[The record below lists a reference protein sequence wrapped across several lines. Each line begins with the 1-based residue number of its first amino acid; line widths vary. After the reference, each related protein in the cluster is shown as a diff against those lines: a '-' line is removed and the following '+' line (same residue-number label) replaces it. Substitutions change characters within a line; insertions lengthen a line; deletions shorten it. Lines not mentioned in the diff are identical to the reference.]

1 MVFRKDQ
8 RKNDETKVYAS
19 LPKEVIKKIQR
30 IHIHS
35 NYLVNDILAG
45 EYESAFRGRGME
57 FEEVREYH
65 PGDDVRDIDW
75 NVTARM
81 GHPYVKVYREER
93 ELTLMLLVDV
103 SSSGQFGS
111 VNRFKN
117 EVAAEIAAVLAFA
130 AVKSNDK
137 VGLIIFSD
145 VIEKF
150 IPPKKGR
157 NHVWRVIRE
166 VLEHTPQSKKTDINV
181 VLDFLNKITTRR
193 VIAFL
198 ISDFIA
204 QGYEK
209 SLRITNKKHDVIA
222 ISITD
227 PRESELPKVGF
238 IELEDAETGEVMLV
252 DTNESNIRKGFSA
265 LAARQVSETLELF
278 RRCSVDHIAIYTN
291 QPYLNPLM
299 KFFRMREKRL

>member
-1 MVFRKDQ
+1 MAKRSNKKEKDSVSS
-8 RKNDETKVYAS
+8 R
-19 LPKEVIKKIQR
+19 LPLEVIRRIRK

-57 FEEVREYH
+57 FEEVREYQ

-93 ELTLMLLVDV
+93 ELTILLLVDV
-103 SSSGQFGS
+103 SGSGQFGS
-111 VNRFKN
+111 GAQLKN
-117 EVAAEIAAVLAFA
+117 ELSAELAAVLAYA
-130 AVKSNDK
+130 AVKNNDK

-145 VIEKF
+145 SIEKF

-166 VLEHTPQSKKTDINV
+166 VLEHRPRSRKTDISAA
-181 VLDFLNKITTRR
+181 LDFLNRIASRR

-204 QGYEK
+204 SDYEK
-209 SLRITNKKHDVIA
+209 LLRVTNKKHDLIA
-222 ISITD
+222 ISIAD
-227 PRESELPKVGF
+227 PRERELPPVGLV
-238 IELEDAETGEVMLV
+238 ELEDAETGETRLI
-252 DTNESNIRKGFSA
+252 DTGDAGFRKEFMVGA
-265 LAARQVSETLELF
+265 LRRVSETREIF
-278 RRCSVDHIAIYTN
+278 RRCSVDHIPLITN
-291 QPYLNPLM
+291 QPYINALM
-299 KFFRMREKRL
+299 KFFRMREKRM

>member
-1 MVFRKDQ
+1 MLRQNKK
-8 RKNDETKVYAS
+8 KNEEKKGYS
-19 LPKEVIKKIQR
+19 RLPKEIIKKIQR
-30 IHIHS
+30 IHIHTS
-35 NYLVNDILAG
+35 YLVNDILAG

-57 FEEVREYH
+57 FEEVREYQA
-65 PGDDVRDIDW
+65 GDDVRDIDW

-81 GHPYVKVYREER
+81 GHPYVKIYREER
-93 ELTLMLLVDV
+93 ELTLILMVDV
-103 SSSGQFGS
+103 SNSGQFGS
-111 VNRFKN
+111 TTQLKN
-117 EVAAEIAAVLAFA
+117 EVAVELAAVLAFA

-145 VIEKF
+145 VVEKF

-166 VLEHTPQSKKTDINV
+166 VLQHRPQSKKTDINV
-181 VLDFLNKITTRR
+181 ALDFLNKVTTRR

-209 SLRITNKKHDVIA
+209 LLRITNKKHDVIA

-227 PRESELPKVGF
+227 LRERELPKVGF
-238 IELEDAETGEVMLV
+238 IELEDAETGEVILI
-252 DTNESNIRKGFSA
+252 DTNNSNLRKRFNL
-265 LAARQVSETLELF
+265 LAARNFKETLEKL
-278 RRCSVDHIAIYTN
+278 RRSNVDHIGIYTH
-291 QPYLNPLM
+291 QPYIDPIM

>member
-1 MVFRKDQ
+1 MLRQDKK
-8 RKNDETKVYAS
+8 KNEEKKGYS
-19 LPKEVIKKIQR
+19 RLPKEIIKKIQR
-30 IHIHS
+30 IHIHTS
-35 NYLVNDILAG
+35 YLVNDILAG

-57 FEEVREYH
+57 FEEVREYQA
-65 PGDDVRDIDW
+65 GDDVRDIDW

-93 ELTLMLLVDV
+93 ELTLILMVDV
-103 SSSGQFGS
+103 SNSGQFGS
-111 VNRFKN
+111 TTQLKN
-117 EVAAEIAAVLAFA
+117 EVAVELAAVLAFA

-145 VIEKF
+145 VVEKF

-166 VLEHTPQSKKTDINV
+166 VLQHRPQSKKTDINAA
-181 VLDFLNKITTRR
+181 LDFLNKVTTRR

-209 SLRITNKKHDVIA
+209 LLRITNKKHDVIA

-227 PRESELPKVGF
+227 PRERELPKVGF
-238 IELEDAETGEVMLV
+238 IELEDAETGEVMLI
-252 DTNESNIRKGFSA
+252 DTNNSNLRKGFNL
-265 LAARQVSETLELF
+265 LAARNFKETLEKL
-278 RRCSVDHIAIYTN
+278 RRSNVDHIGIYTH
-291 QPYLNPLM
+291 QPYIDPIM

>member
-1 MVFRKDQ
+1 MAKRSDKQEEAAVSSR
-8 RKNDETKVYAS
+8 
-19 LPKEVIKKIQR
+19 LPLEVIRRIRR

-57 FEEVREYH
+57 FEEVREYQ

-93 ELTLMLLVDV
+93 ELTILLLVDV
-103 SSSGQFGS
+103 SGSGQFGS
-111 VNRFKN
+111 GAQLKN
-117 EVAAEIAAVLAFA
+117 ELSAELAAVLAYA
-130 AVKSNDK
+130 AVKNNDK

-145 VIEKF
+145 SIEKF

-166 VLEHTPQSKKTDINV
+166 VLEHRPRSKKTDISAA
-181 VLDFLNKITTRR
+181 LDFLNRITSRR

-204 QGYEK
+204 GGYEK
-209 SLRITNKKHDVIA
+209 LLRVTNKKHDLIA
-222 ISITD
+222 VSIAD
-227 PRESELPKVGF
+227 PRERELPPVGLV
-238 IELEDAETGEVMLV
+238 ELEDAETGETRLI
-252 DTNESNIRKGFSA
+252 DTGDAAFRREFST
-265 LAARQVSETLELF
+265 AAVRRVSETRELF
-278 RRCSVDHIAIYTN
+278 RRCSVDHIPLITD
-291 QPYLNPLM
+291 QPYINALM
-299 KFFRMREKRL
+299 KFFRMREKRM

>member
-1 MVFRKDQ
+1 MAKTNNSKQQNNPSAR
-8 RKNDETKVYAS
+8 
-19 LPKEVIKKIQR
+19 LPLEVIKRIRR
-30 IHIHS
+30 IHIQS
-35 NYLVNDILAG
+35 NCLVNNVLAG

-57 FEEVREYH
+57 FEEVREYQ

-93 ELTLMLLVDV
+93 ELTILLLVDV
-103 SSSGQFGS
+103 SGSGQFGS
-111 VNRFKN
+111 GAQLKN
-117 EVAAEIAAVLAFA
+117 DLSAELAAVLAYA
-130 AVKSNDK
+130 AVKNSDK

-145 VIEKF
+145 IIEKF
-150 IPPKKGR
+150 IPPQKGR

-166 VLEHTPQSKKTDINV
+166 VLEHRPRSKKTDISAA
-181 VLDFLNKITTRR
+181 LDFLNRITRRR

-204 QGYEK
+204 RDYERL
-209 SLRITNKKHDVIA
+209 LRITNKKHDLIA

-227 PRESELPKVGF
+227 PREREIPPVGLVELV
-238 IELEDAETGEVMLV
+238 DAETGETRLI
-252 DTNESNIRKGFSA
+252 DTGEAAFRRDFSA
-265 LAARQVSETLELF
+265 GAARRAGEYREIF
-278 RRCSVDHIAIYTN
+278 RRCSVDHIPLITD
-291 QPYLNPLM
+291 QPYIHALM

>member
-1 MVFRKDQ
+1 MFRRDREKSKESKS
-8 RKNDETKVYAS
+8 RTGLS
-19 LPKEVIKKIQR
+19 KEVIKKIQG
-30 IHIHS
+30 IHIHT
-35 NYLVNDILAG
+35 NYLVNDVLAG

-57 FEEVREYH
+57 FEEVREYQA
-65 PGDDVRDIDW
+65 GDDVRDIDW

-81 GHPYVKVYREER
+81 GHPYVKIYREER
-93 ELTLMLLVDV
+93 ELTIMLLVDV
-103 SSSGQFGS
+103 SNSGQFGS
-111 VNRFKN
+111 VRQLKN
-117 EVAAEIAAVLAFA
+117 DVAAEIAAILAFA

-145 VIEKF
+145 IVEKF

-166 VLEHTPQSKKTDINV
+166 VLQHKPQSKQTDINV
-181 VLDFLNKITTRR
+181 VLDFLNKITSRR

-204 QGYEK
+204 KGYDQ

-227 PRESELPKVGF
+227 PRERELPKVGF
-238 IELEDAETGEVMLV
+238 IELEDAETGGVIMV
-252 DTNESNIRKGFSA
+252 DTNDSNSRKGFSK
-265 LAARQVSETLELF
+265 LAAKNVKETLERF
-278 RRCSVDHIAIYTN
+278 RNCNVDHLGIYTD
-291 QPYLNPLM
+291 QPYIDPIM
-299 KFFRMREKRL
+299 KFFRIREKRL

>member
-1 MVFRKDQ
+1 MIRRASQKEDN
-8 RKNDETKVYAS
+8 KNSS
-19 LPKEVIKKIQR
+19 LLPLEVIRRIRK

-57 FEEVREYH
+57 FEEVREYQ

-93 ELTLMLLVDV
+93 ELTILLLVDV
-103 SSSGQFGS
+103 SGSGQFGS
-111 VNRFKN
+111 GAQLKN
-117 EVAAEIAAVLAFA
+117 ELSAELAAVLAYA
-130 AVKSNDK
+130 AVKNNDK

-145 VIEKF
+145 SIEKF

-166 VLEHTPQSKKTDINV
+166 VLEHRPRSRKTDISAA
-181 VLDFLNKITTRR
+181 LDFLNRITSRR

-204 QGYEK
+204 GGYEK
-209 SLRITNKKHDVIA
+209 LLRVTNKKHDLIA
-222 ISITD
+222 ISIAD
-227 PRESELPKVGF
+227 PRERELPPVGLV
-238 IELEDAETGEVMLV
+238 ELEDAETGETRLI
-252 DTNESNIRKGFSA
+252 DTGDAAFRREFSA
-265 LAARQVSETLELF
+265 GATRRTSETRELF
-278 RRCSVDHIAIYTN
+278 RRCGVDHIPLITD
-291 QPYLNPLM
+291 QPYINALM
-299 KFFRMREKRL
+299 KFFRMREKRM